1 MIKVIVTSM
10 NKLAG
15 GLLVLPAYCSASSRH
30 SIDMDLGLY
39 RAVISDNHNFFRVL
53 EPSNHSNVLLQVT
66 SQRQDTI
73 LHIAAKF
80 KRKDVAEI
88 IMYLLPSLVYKRNS
102 KGDTPLHI
110 AARLGSLDM
119 VELLINYENDES
131 VEVEVEANE
140 RLMRMVNNAKNT
152 ALHEAVRK
160 GHFEVVE
167 LLIRNDQEL
176 VKFRNEEG
184 ESPLFIA
191 VDNMHL
197 KIADHILKAAPI
209 CSFNGRNGMNALHAA
224 VMRMFIEGISFS
236 HAHVH

>member
-1 MIKVIVTSM
+1 
-10 NKLAG
+10 
-15 GLLVLPAYCSASSRH
+15 
-30 SIDMDLGLY
+30 MDLGLY
-39 RAVISDNHNFFRVL
+39 RAVISDNQNFFREL
-53 EPSNHSNVLLQVT
+53 EPSNCSNVLLQVT

-80 KRKDVAEI
+80 RRKDVSEEI
-88 IMYLLPSLVYKRNS
+88 MNLLPSLVYKRNS

-119 VELLINYENDES
+119 VELLINC
-131 VEVEVEANE
+131 VAVEVEANE

-160 GHFEVVE
+160 GHYEVVKV
-167 LLIRNDQEL
+167 LILNDQEL
-176 VKFRNEEG
+176 VKFINEAG

-224 VMRMFIEGISFS
+224 VMRTFIEGISFS
-236 HAHVH
+236 FFLFYCWN